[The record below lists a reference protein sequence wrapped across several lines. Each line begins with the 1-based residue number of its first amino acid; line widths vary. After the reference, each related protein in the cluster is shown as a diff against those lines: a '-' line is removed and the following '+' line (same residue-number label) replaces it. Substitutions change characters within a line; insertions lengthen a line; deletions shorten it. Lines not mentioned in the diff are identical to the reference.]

1 MEELIILVYLL
12 ILLNMFIVLF
22 VGYDNCKKND
32 KHFNLNQ
39 EADNMF
45 VRTR

>member
-22 VGYDNCKKND
+22 MGYDNCKNND
-32 KHFNLNQ
+32 KHFNVNQ

>member
-22 VGYDNCKKND
+22 MGYDNCKKND
-32 KHFNLNQ
+32 KYFNVNQ

-45 VRTR
+45 IRSR